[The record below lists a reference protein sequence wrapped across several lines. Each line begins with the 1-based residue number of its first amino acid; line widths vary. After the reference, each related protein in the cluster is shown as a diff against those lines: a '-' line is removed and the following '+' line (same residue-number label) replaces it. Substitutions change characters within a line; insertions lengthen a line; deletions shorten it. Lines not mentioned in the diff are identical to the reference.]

1 MTEPR
6 GPEAPGIYLDFAA
19 TAAIRPKSVS
29 EAISAFLGEVGS
41 SPGRGSH
48 RRAVR
53 ASRLALACRRALC
66 GVLRLPSVPAR
77 IAFQQNATQALNTAI
92 LGILRPG
99 DVAVTTAFD
108 HNAVLRPLN
117 HLSQH
122 RSVEVRMIPG
132 APDGTL
138 DLLEAARL
146 MDGARLLA
154 VNGASNVLGTRAP
167 LERLV
172 KLARRVGALVL
183 VDAAQWAGHIDESL
197 TDLDVDLLAFTGHK
211 GLLGPQG
218 IGGLWVR
225 PGLEIEPTLFGG
237 TGGQSANRS
246 MPDALPERLEAGTQ
260 NAPGI
265 AGLLA
270 GIEFL
275 LAQGVDTIHAREME
289 LKARLR
295 AGLSEIPS
303 VRVLSPPGEDGVGIV
318 TMVSDA
324 VDPATLSGMLDRGW
338 GVMVQHGL
346 NCAPEAHRV
355 LGTLSTGAV
364 RFSLGW
370 ASTVEDVETAIQAVA
385 AIVTAS
391 DHRGHRGP

>member
-1 MTEPR
+1 
-6 GPEAPGIYLDFAA
+6 
-19 TAAIRPKSVS
+19 
-29 EAISAFLGEVGS
+29 
-41 SPGRGSH
+41 
-48 RRAVR
+48 
-53 ASRLALACRRALC
+53 
-66 GVLRLPSVPAR
+66 LPADPAR

-92 LGILRPG
+92 RGILRPG

-108 HNAVLRPLN
+108 HNAVLRPLD

-122 RSVEVRMIPG
+122 RGVEVRMIPG

-138 DLLEAARL
+138 DLHEAARIL
-146 MDGARLLA
+146 DGARLMA

-167 LERLV
+167 LEGLV
-172 KLARRVGALVL
+172 GLARRSGALVL
-183 VDAAQWAGHIDESL
+183 VDAAQWAGQIDESL
-197 TDLDVDLLAFTGHK
+197 ADLGVDMVAFTGHK

-225 PGLEIEPTLFGG
+225 PGLRIEPTLFGG

-246 MPDALPERLEAGTQ
+246 MPDTLPERLEAGTQ
-260 NAPGI
+260 NAPGM

-275 LAQGVDTIHAREME
+275 LDQGVAAIHASEME

-303 VRVLSPPGEDGVGIV
+303 VRVLSPPGVDGVGIV

-324 VDPATLSGMLDRGW
+324 VDPATLAEMLDRGW

-370 ASTVEDVETAIQAVA
+370 ASTAEDVETAVQAVA
-385 AIVTAS
+385 AIVTA
-391 DHRGHRGP
+391 RNPAGHGRK